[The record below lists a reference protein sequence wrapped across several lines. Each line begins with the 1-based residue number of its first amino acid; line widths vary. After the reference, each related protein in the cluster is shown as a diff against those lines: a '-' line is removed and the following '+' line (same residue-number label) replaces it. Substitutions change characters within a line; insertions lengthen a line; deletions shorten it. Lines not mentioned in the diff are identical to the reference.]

1 MTVAPDSAPDPDSP
15 DASSPLKRSRR
26 RRSLWRM
33 VALRVLPVPLLLVG
47 AGALA
52 WGQRGPVVE
61 ATALFAMEWA
71 GLGPAALTV
80 EVVEADHVVL
90 SSVSL
95 AGGQAR
101 AERIAVTYSLAG
113 LGRVEITGAEMSA
126 AWDPDTGLDAGPFS
140 RWLSGG
146 GGGSGTPAL
155 PFESL
160 SLSGARLT
168 LDTPEGP
175 IRALGDAALIAE
187 QDGEGPEKGADLS
200 ADLTVSGA
208 GLFAAANI
216 QARPW
221 PDLRGQALMAVQA
234 ETRDRP
240 GLARGLAGG
249 GLLTLDWADGV
260 LTVTTESLRA
270 SAKALDP
277 ALLAILPQDLA
288 ELAEGPLSLSLETPD
303 GDALG
308 DTVPTRLVLPVGAL
322 AEAGEAGEGSAL
334 RLDGHL
340 RAETARLSL
349 STGVSVSMM
358 GGAPALS
365 NVSGTL
371 TDVVV
376 HGTGLD
382 PLVPVAGLEGLAAD
396 LTSPRLTLDA
406 GTLSGLFAF
415 SAAGTGI
422 NADVAKAGAAHLD
435 AVGSVALTMQ
445 GGTVTLDAVT
455 LDLTDPALPGLWEGM
470 PRLSLALE
478 DGRAHTVTLDL
489 SGDLLGG
496 EVPAVMLDATLAPFA
511 LQGPVEARIESV
523 RVAGRVPWRADD
535 PLTIAVTVPTAR
547 IGEWDV
553 NEAAA
558 DFAFRPDSPT
568 LSVSAQLPRLPG
580 EASAGAIARHPLRP
594 LRITGRAAPD
604 PDDPDRFSVEASV
617 GAPLR
622 DTLMSATG
630 WIDRDGRDGR
640 LRFSSGSPI
649 TLGRGGVQ
657 PWHLHGSLK
666 DLSASAGSLAVE
678 GTMAWSGGGAMRP
691 DLSFALAGVDA
702 AFGATQLRQL
712 SGVVHLTSLNPPRS
726 PSQELVAAGLN
737 MGLPFSDVVMRYRL
751 NGAGAFVLEEAHMKF
766 AGGDITTDSATI
778 PLAGFERVPLTLT
791 VRGVDLSQLAAMTP
805 IDNLSVTGTVD
816 GQVPMVITPGAVQ
829 IDAGRLAAMGPG
841 VVQYRGTALPSGGGA
856 GEGVDL
862 ASRALED
869 FHYTDLSMT
878 VGGSTE
884 DDMSVSLRL
893 EGANEHVLDGYPF
906 QLNLNLSGPL
916 TRIIQEGLQGYTIP
930 KRIQERLSRFGL
942 E

>member
-1 MTVAPDSAPDPDSP
+1 
-15 DASSPLKRSRR
+15 
-26 RRSLWRM
+26 M
-33 VALRVLPVPLLLVG
+33 VAVRVLPVPLVL
-47 AGALA
+47 AGLGGVA
-52 WGQRGPVVE
+52 WNQRGPVVE

-80 EVVEADHVVL
+80 EVVEGDRIEL
-90 SSVSL
+90 SSVTL
-95 AGGQAR
+95 ADGQAR

-113 LGRVEITGAEMSA
+113 LGRVEIMGAEMSA
-126 AWDPDTGLDAGPFS
+126 TWDPDTGLDAGPFS
-140 RWLSGG
+140 RWLSGDG
-146 GGGSGTPAL
+146 GGGDEGFGTPAL

-160 SLSGARLT
+160 LLSGARLT
-168 LDTPEGP
+168 LNTPEGP
-175 IRALGDAALIAE
+175 IRALGDAALRAE
-187 QDGEGPEKGADLS
+187 QDGEGEDKGANLS

-208 GLFAAANI
+208 GLSVAANI
-216 QARPW
+216 RGRPW
-221 PDLRGQALMAVQA
+221 PDLRAQAHMAVQA
-234 ETRDRP
+234 EARDRS

-277 ALLAILPQDLA
+277 ALLALLPQDLA
-288 ELAEGPLSLSLETPD
+288 ALAEGPLSLSLEGPD
-303 GDALG
+303 GEAQDG
-308 DTVPTRLVLPVGAL
+308 DVPTRLVLPVG
-322 AEAGEAGEGSAL
+322 EGGAF

-340 RAETARLSL
+340 LAETARLSL
-349 STGVSVSMM
+349 STGISVAMKA
-358 GGAPALS
+358 GPPALS
-365 NVSGTL
+365 NISGAL
-371 TDVVV
+371 TDVAVQ
-376 HGTGLD
+376 GTGLN
-382 PLVPVAGLEGLAAD
+382 PLVAGVGVGLELEGLAAD

-406 GTLSGLFAF
+406 AGTLSGPFALR
-415 SAAGTGI
+415 AASTGV
-422 NADVAKAGAAHLD
+422 NADDVAKAGAAQLD
-435 AVGSVALTMQ
+435 ATGSVALTMR
-445 GGTVTLDAVT
+445 GGTVTLDAGA
-455 LDLTDPALPGLWEGM
+455 LDLMDPALPGLWDGAS
-470 PRLSLALE
+470 RLSLALE
-478 DGRAHTVTLDL
+478 DGRVHTVTLDL

-496 EVPAVMLDATLAPFA
+496 EAPAVMLDAALAPFA
-511 LQGPVEARIESV
+511 LQGPVDARIESV

-535 PLTIAVTVPTAR
+535 PLTVGVMVPTAQ
-547 IGEWDV
+547 IGEWNV

-558 DFAFRPDSPT
+558 DLSLRPDSPT
-568 LSVSAQLPRLPG
+568 LSVSVQVPRLPG
-580 EASAGAIARHPLRP
+580 ETAAGTGVHHPLRP

-604 PDDPDRFSVEASV
+604 PDDPNRFAVDARV

-622 DTLMSATG
+622 DSLVTATG
-630 WIDRDGRDGR
+630 WIGRDGQDGR

-649 TLGRGGVQ
+649 TLGSGGVQ

-678 GTMAWSGGGAMRP
+678 GTMARSGGGAMRP

-702 AFGATQLRQL
+702 AFGATQLKQL

-751 NGAGAFVLEEAHMKF
+751 NGAGAFVLEEASMKF
-766 AGGDITTDSATI
+766 AGGEITTDSATI

-805 IDNLSVTGTVD
+805 IESLSVTGTVD
-816 GQVPMVITPGAVQ
+816 GQVPMVITPGAVR
-829 IDAGRLAAMGPG
+829 IDAGRLAAMEPG

-878 VGGSTE
+878 MGGSTE

-893 EGANEHVLDGYPF
+893 EGANARVLDGYPF

-916 TRIIQEGLQGYTIP
+916 TRVIQEGLQGYTIP